1 MGVCKQKAKCAIFRP
16 IIETVFLGRWPNCRP
31 KWNNKTWKLILWG
44 LADEVYWVVRGQS
57 RVTDM
62 LACQTNGVP
71 KYESSSV
78 SSFSLLFACWSVEAN
93 QSAQLS
99 AMHRPP
105 IIPPWWEADCR
116 KGRTLEWLC
125 QGSSRML
132 TVVWVEG
139 SRGAFHQKPHM
150 EAISEAVRTGTFPFP
165 PPHSLDFNFG
175 M

>member
-1 MGVCKQKAKCAIFRP
+1 MKHKDLKTYLMRDFR
-16 IIETVFLGRWPNCRP
+16 
-31 KWNNKTWKLILWG
+31 
-44 LADEVYWVVRGQS
+44 WVLLSCCWREQS
-57 RVTDM
+57 HRHA
-62 LACQTNGVP
+62 ACQTKGVP
-71 KYESSSV
+71 KHESSSV
-78 SSFSLLFACWSVEAN
+78 SSFSLLFACWSVEAD

-125 QGSSRML
+125 QGSSRLL

-150 EAISEAVRTGTFPFP
+150 EAISVAVRTGTFPSP
-165 PPHSLDFNFG
+165 PPHSLDSFFG
-175 M
+175 MYHHRSIWKLI